1 MPDDYP
7 NTPPSCTFLTK
18 VFHPN
23 INFVSGSICVNFLK
37 KASDKPNLYASWT
50 NRKTIC
56 DVIVGL
62 YGLLKIPNQG
72 SPLNSN
78 AHDLYLRDKVKYN
91 QVAKSFTNK
100 FAK

>member
-1 MPDDYP
+1 
-7 NTPPSCTFLTK
+7 
-18 VFHPN
+18 
-23 INFVSGSICVNFLK
+23 VNFLK
-37 KASDKPNLYASWT
+37 KANDKPNMDRSWT
-50 NRKTIC
+50 NKKTIC

-62 YGLLKIPNQG
+62 YGLLKFPNQN

-78 AHDLYLRDKVKYN
+78 ANDLFTRDQIKYN